1 MDTQENQENQETQ
14 DAKDTQDAKETQ
26 EIKDYVVLLETRDK
40 MEDKIE
46 VHTKLMYSAID
57 YLKTQ
62 GHVIQKTYAMK
73 PVVMRSKTFVLFGKG
88 VYIFGDGDDY
98 FDDNTEVLVLNMKDG
113 DWSIVTDKRKI
124 AHCRAHIMNGH
135 VRIKGRRLIGGSC
148 GKCHHV
154 IPRILGPCT
163 ENCPCCP
170 KVSNAPTPLEEE

>member
-113 DWSIVTDKRKI
+113 DWSIVTDK
-124 AHCRAHIMNGH
+124 
-135 VRIKGRRLIGGSC
+135 
-148 GKCHHV
+148 
-154 IPRILGPCT
+154 
-163 ENCPCCP
+163 
-170 KVSNAPTPLEEE
+170 

>member
-62 GHVIQKTYAMK
+62 GHVIQKT
-73 PVVMRSKTFVLFGKG
+73 
-88 VYIFGDGDDY
+88 
-98 FDDNTEVLVLNMKDG
+98 
-113 DWSIVTDKRKI
+113 
-124 AHCRAHIMNGH
+124 
-135 VRIKGRRLIGGSC
+135 
-148 GKCHHV
+148 
-154 IPRILGPCT
+154 
-163 ENCPCCP
+163 
-170 KVSNAPTPLEEE
+170 